1 MQEQTPSQEG
11 QDNQQPQAA
20 MPTAPQRPAPP
31 QPQAPSETEKPA
43 EQPIAQDPAH
53 VAEVEKTPSAA
64 HIEDML
70 EKIVYYASN
79 FSLSDIHIH
88 SDEALSLRASGSID
102 TQTDDFITRDK
113 ITTFIDSILDEE
125 QKKHF
130 DEVRD
135 VDLAIEGGGMR
146 FRVNAYNTMRG
157 PAMVLRKIE
166 TEAPDIEVL
175 NLPQAVFDVTTQKN
189 GLVLVTGPTGS
200 GKSTTLA
207 SIIKKINQT
216 RHENIIT
223 IEDPIE
229 FVHESKTAII
239 SQREVGKDAQSFA
252 SALKAVLRQDPD
264 VILLGEMRD
273 LETVGLALTAAET
286 GHLVFGTLHT
296 NGAPNSINRILDVFP
311 PAQQAQARSQ
321 LSQSLR
327 LVVTQ
332 RLIKKADG
340 KGRCAAFEVMKM
352 NVAISNLIR
361 EGKIFQIEQTMQT
374 SKAEGNMLMSD
385 SLQALLEQGLIRKE
399 DIEDAH

>member
-1 MQEQTPSQEG
+1 MQEQTPPQPAKPTSTTAIPPKFAPKPVE
-11 QDNQQPQAA
+11 QPQAA
-20 MPTAPQRPAPP
+20 PAP
-31 QPQAPSETEKPA
+31 AP
-43 EQPIAQDPAH
+43 
-53 VAEVEKTPSAA
+53 VVEVKKEIPPVP
-64 HIEDML
+64 DGML
-70 EKIVYYASN
+70 EKIVHYATHYKI
-79 FSLSDIHIH
+79 SDIHIH
-88 SDEALSLRASGSID
+88 SDEPISLREHGAINV
-102 TQTDDFITRDK
+102 QNNDFIPAQK
-113 ITTFIDSILDEE
+113 IVDFIDSILDDK
-125 QKKHF
+125 QKAHF
-130 DEVRD
+130 AEKRD
-135 VDLAIEGGGMR
+135 IDLAIVGGDMR
-146 FRVNAYNTMRG
+146 FRVNAYYTMRG

-166 TEAPDIEVL
+166 TEAPDIEKL
-175 NLPQAVFDVTTQKN
+175 NLPKAVFDITTQKN

-207 SIIKKINQT
+207 SIIKKINAT

-229 FVHESKTAII
+229 FVHQSNVAII
-239 SQREVGKDAQSFA
+239 SQREVGKDAYSFA

-296 NGAPNSINRILDVFP
+296 NGAPSSINRILDVFP

-340 KGRCAAFEVMKM
+340 KGRCAAFEVMVN
-352 NVAISNLIR
+352 NVAIANLIR

-374 SKAEGNMLMSD
+374 SKAQGNMLMTD
-385 SLQALLEQGLIRKE
+385 SIADLLAKGIIRKE
-399 DIEDAH
+399 DVEDAH